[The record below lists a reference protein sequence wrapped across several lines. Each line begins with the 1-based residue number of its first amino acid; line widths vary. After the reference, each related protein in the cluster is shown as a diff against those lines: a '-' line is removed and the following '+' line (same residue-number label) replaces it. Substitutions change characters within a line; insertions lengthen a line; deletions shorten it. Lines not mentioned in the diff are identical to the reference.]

1 MISEPNDA
9 IICEGDRIVF
19 ACVLNKHGS
28 ISSNDVQWYR
38 FIKNT
43 STTEIVVADGQNILP
58 FTHTRNTINS
68 SLTIA
73 NARRFSTGYYWV
85 ETPSLNVCNV
95 SLNVGTSM
103 YVARQILLATL

>member
-43 STTEIVVADGQNILP
+43 STTEIVVADGQNIRL
-58 FTHTRNTINS
+58 FTYTGNTIKS
-68 SLTIA
+68 WLTIT
-73 NARRFSTGYYWV
+73 NTRRSYTGYYWIG
-85 ETPSLNVCNV
+85 TPSLNVCNV

-103 YVARQILLATL
+103 YVDKVC